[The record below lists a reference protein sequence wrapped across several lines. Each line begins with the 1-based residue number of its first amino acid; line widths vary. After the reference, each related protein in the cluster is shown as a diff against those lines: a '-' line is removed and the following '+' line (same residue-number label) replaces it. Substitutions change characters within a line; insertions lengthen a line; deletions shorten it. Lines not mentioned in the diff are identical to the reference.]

1 MKVNDIANKPKKL
14 KLKNSN
20 LSLSSQNVELTS
32 IKKIPDKIKY
42 TINHHTKDEI
52 EDKNK
57 ALTNKEILESPIYNE
72 KNNYKFEDTNIVT
85 NKDNESD
92 INNQINNNIEKIS
105 FKKFFF
111 YKISL
116 GKKYNN
122 LKLYEEFRENIISV
136 ENLIKNHL
144 DVNNLIKSSH
154 NKNT

>member
-1 MKVNDIANKPKKL
+1 M
-14 KLKNSN
+14 
-20 LSLSSQNVELTS
+20 
-32 IKKIPDKIKY
+32 
-42 TINHHTKDEI
+42 
-52 EDKNK
+52 
-57 ALTNKEILESPIYNE
+57 
-72 KNNYKFEDTNIVT
+72 T
-85 NKDNESD
+85 NKDNEID

-144 DVNNLIKSSH
+144 DVNSLIKCRN
-154 NKNT
+154 NKNS